1 MNDEKDIEDE
11 ITRVKQ
17 KMCAVGAY
25 TFDEKTLNN
34 IDVTPLHDYFYRLVL
49 KKKSWVKKTA
59 QMI

>member
-1 MNDEKDIEDE
+1 MNGEKDIEDE

-17 KMCAVGAY
+17 KICAVGAY

-49 KKKSWVKKTA
+49 KKKS
-59 QMI
+59 